1 MRSRGG
7 CYQAAVPNGY
17 LNSKKPSLTDSRL
30 KSRPISI
37 STQSTACSLS
47 SVDLLSPSVASMMT
61 GWRNEET
68 VPNHVMAVE
77 DRYLLLRKL
86 GEGKFGTVQLAVRKG
101 TNQRYAAKLMPHY
114 GDLEVQITKCLSHP
128 HIVRLHETVKCRTGL
143 CLVLDL
149 CLGGDLHQWI
159 ASRFRK
165 EVGNRQT
172 YRPPGSAEVSSFLWQ
187 ILTAVAYLHHHRIVH
202 RDIKPGNLLL
212 VEQGSRSL
220 KLADFNL
227 ACKFSKGHKLSS
239 RCGSLMYLAPE
250 VLRRAYTERCDIW
263 GIGVTFQDLV
273 TGEALWQGQQDQE
286 IEKLILHSKPHLRSC
301 HWRMQSQAARDLF
314 LQLMLPEDQG
324 RPSARKA
331 LESSFVSR
339 RFGQS
344 CCAVS

>member
-128 HIVRLHETVKCRTGL
+128 HIVRLHETVKCRTGARE
-143 CLVLDL
+143 
-149 CLGGDLHQWI
+149 G
-159 ASRFRK
+159 SRRK
-165 EVGNRQT
+165 PGTQEAEEVGNRQT

>member
-1 MRSRGG
+1 MAPPPKSHLLPPTREDAHYGEVSESLASFASVPTSASAVSLRG
-7 CYQAAVPNGY
+7 VP
-17 LNSKKPSLTDSRL
+17 L
-30 KSRPISI
+30 
-37 STQSTACSLS
+37 
-47 SVDLLSPSVASMMT
+47 
-61 GWRNEET
+61 EEGFDIKAT
-68 VPNHVMAVE
+68 
-77 DRYLLLRKL
+77 L
-86 GEGKFGTVQLAVRKG
+86 GEGRYGTVSEVVRKG
-101 TNQRYAAKLMPHY
+101 SKEHYAVKVMESGRDSESEFKVLAELK
-114 GDLEVQITKCLSHP
+114 HP
-128 HIVRLHETVKCRTGL
+128 NIVGLHEAREHEGL
-143 CLVLDL
+143 SYLVLDL
-149 CLGGDLHQWI
+149 CKGGTLMDWLTD
-159 ASRFRK
+159 RFERHFGK
-165 EVGNRQT
+165 EVYQ
-172 YRPPGSAEVSSFLWQ
+172 RPSSKQIGKLLWQ
-187 ILTAVAYLHHHRIVH
+187 ILDPVRYLHFYCIAH
-202 RDIKPGNLLL
+202 RDIKPQNVLL
-212 VEQGSRSL
+212 VTKGVQFPQL